1 MIGLTTRTRI
11 ALLAAL
17 LSLAGGC
24 WRRAAQTSG
33 PRWLENGRTARELP
47 VMFLADTTNRA
58 SRTVPDEACTVRLR
72 DPRDTSTRLLLVRS
86 QQVGGDVTPNTAR
99 TSTTDIVPNQ
109 QPRHRDFRG
118 DYAVDP
124 PGRYGVGAGEL
135 LRLDCIS
142 GRALGIVSGSR

>member
-1 MIGLTTRTRI
+1 MFGFTTPARV

-17 LSLAGGC
+17 LPLLGGC
-24 WRRAAQTSG
+24 WRRAAETSG

-58 SRTVPDEACTVRLR
+58 ARTTPDEACTVRLR
-72 DPRDTSTRLLLVRS
+72 DPRDSTTRLMLVRS
-86 QQVGGDVTPNTAR
+86 QQVGGDLTPNTAR
-99 TSTTDIVPNQ
+99 SPTRDVVPNQ
-109 QPRHRDFRG
+109 PPAHRDFRG

-124 PGRYGVGAGEL
+124 PGRYGVGPGEL
-135 LRLDCIS
+135 LRLSCIS